1 MLILSYIFKGHT
13 NITYKLKKKNKLKW
27 LISFTW
33 FLNFGLKYVS
43 DLLFSHF
50 GSQQS
55 QLTLFRFW
63 LTRNILLLNVYFY
76 LWAVSPFGPDNC
88 HCFHQS
94 SLWSRTP
101 SLALLAHPPSWNLAK
116 SLVLEVSSRFFSVKN
131 KRFIE
136 SSQRKKSS
144 LVLSVE
150 RPFLPTLSFFAADPQ
165 FLLRECVVG

>member
-1 MLILSYIFKGHT
+1 M
-13 NITYKLKKKNKLKW
+13 KKNKLKW

-76 LWAVSPFGPDNC
+76 QWAVSPFPLVGQIIVFTTRRNLLFAQEPVTGTPC
-88 HCFHQS
+88 
-94 SLWSRTP
+94 SL
-101 SLALLAHPPSWNLAK
+101 PSWTQAT
-116 SLVLEVSSRFFSVKN
+116 SLVLEVNSRFFSVMN

-136 SSQRKKSS
+136 SSLRKKSS

-150 RPFLPTLSFFAADPQ
+150 RPFFPTLSFYHRQ
-165 FLLRECVVG
+165 VI